1 MKKEISKYFDFSQ
14 HHKINN
20 VSFSDYNGWNS
31 LLVVKFS
38 MKKNDFIDDKK
49 INDQYPDLQRKQ
61 KIFVVT
67 KGQIKLEFEKKFF
80 TMSEYDSVDFI
91 RGDEKYK
98 IESLENS
105 SIYMVSAKDLGPE
118 EDKPIFFNFK
128 KNIESKNLWGGKII
142 SRPYEGKGITLVLF
156 DLKKGFEFED
166 KGHANEQ
173 ITWLI
178 SGEMNFYANKEH
190 KTLNSDLGVDIGPF
204 HVHGGVSKG
213 AIGFDVFFPKRRDVS
228 YKN

>member
-67 KGQIKLEFEKKFF
+67 KGQIKLEFEKNFF

-98 IESLENS
+98 IESSENS
-105 SIYMVSAKDLGPE
+105 FQV
-118 EDKPIFFNFK
+118 
-128 KNIESKNLWGGKII
+128 
-142 SRPYEGKGITLVLF
+142 
-156 DLKKGFEFED
+156 
-166 KGHANEQ
+166 
-173 ITWLI
+173 
-178 SGEMNFYANKEH
+178 
-190 KTLNSDLGVDIGPF
+190 
-204 HVHGGVSKG
+204 
-213 AIGFDVFFPKRRDVS
+213 
-228 YKN
+228 